1 MNILSTYSEL
11 ISLSTLHIR
20 LCCGHFERDRGESHD
35 VKPLACLVPIP
46 LQMVGGD
53 FGTAL

>member
-46 LQMVGGD
+46 LQMVGGY